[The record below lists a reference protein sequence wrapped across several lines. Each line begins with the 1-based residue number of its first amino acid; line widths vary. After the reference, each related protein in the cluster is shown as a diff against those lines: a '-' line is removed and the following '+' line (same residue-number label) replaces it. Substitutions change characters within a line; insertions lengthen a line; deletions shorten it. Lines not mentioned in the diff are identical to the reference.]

1 MTSTPVTILLKRTGQ
16 SSDRPNTGIL
26 SGGEMAL
33 AFGATDPG
41 MYYKDSA
48 GNIRKIGGSHY
59 GTTAPNATP
68 VGSAGNSV
76 GELWAEATGNTILS
90 VWTGAA
96 WQGIG
101 AAFATT
107 ATSANSAVTATSAIV
122 ASGAITSE
130 TATLASGAILASG
143 SLTADTCLLASGAIL
158 ASGAVGSIIASGA
171 VPGSEIVTIV
181 ATTLPGAV
189 TVGGLVYQTSAGAQP
204 SGLYVGTAAGWA
216 KT

>member
-16 SSDRPNTGIL
+16 ASDRPNDSIL

-33 AFGATDPG
+33 AFGAADPG

-48 GNIRKIGGSHY
+48 GNIRKIGGAQY
-59 GTTAPNATP
+59 ATTAPNSSP
-68 VGSAGNSV
+68 VGSTGNSV
-76 GELWAEATGNTILS
+76 GELWAEAAGNTILS
-90 VWTGAA
+90 VWTGAS
-96 WQGIG
+96 WQGVG

-107 ATSANSAVTATSAIV
+107 ATSAQSAVTANTAII
-122 ASGAITSE
+122 ASGAIT
-130 TATLASGAILASG
+130 ASGAA
-143 SLTADTCLLASGAIL
+143 TAETCLLASGAIL
-158 ASGAVGSIIASGA
+158 ASGSVGATIASGA

-181 ATTLPGAV
+181 ATTLPASVV
-189 TVGGLVYQTSAGAQP
+189 TGGLVYQTSAGAQP

>member
-16 SSDRPNTGIL
+16 ASDRPNDSIL

-33 AFGATDPG
+33 AFGAADPG

-48 GNIRKIGGSHY
+48 GNIRKIGGAQY
-59 GTTAPNATP
+59 ATTAPNSSP
-68 VGSAGNSV
+68 VGSTGNSV
-76 GELWAEATGNTILS
+76 GELWAEAAGNTILS
-90 VWTGAA
+90 VWTGAS
-96 WQGIG
+96 WQGVG

-107 ATSANSAVTATSAIV
+107 ATSAQSAVTANTAIV
-122 ASGAITSE
+122 ASGAIT
-130 TATLASGAILASG
+130 ASGAA
-143 SLTADTCLLASGAIL
+143 TADTCLLASGAIL
-158 ASGAVGSIIASGA
+158 ASGSVGATIASGA

-181 ATTLPGAV
+181 ATTLPASVV
-189 TVGGLVYQTSAGAQP
+189 TGGLVYQTSAGAQP

>member
-90 VWTGAA
+90 VWTGAS
-96 WQGIG
+96 WQGVG
-101 AAFATT
+101 AAFATN
-107 ATSANSAVTATSAIV
+107 ATSADSAVTATSAVV
-122 ASGAITSE
+122 ASGAIISE

-143 SLTADTCLLASGAIL
+143 ALIADTCLLASGAIL
-158 ASGAVGSIIASGA
+158 ASGAV
-171 VPGSEIVTIV
+171 PGTEIVTIV
-181 ATTLPGAV
+181 ATALPGAV

>member
-16 SSDRPNTGIL
+16 ASDRPNDSIL

-33 AFGATDPG
+33 AFGAADPG

-48 GNIRKIGGSHY
+48 GNIRKIGGAQY
-59 GTTAPNATP
+59 ATTAPNSSP
-68 VGSAGNSV
+68 VGSTGNSV
-76 GELWAEATGNTILS
+76 GELWAEAAGNTILS
-90 VWTGAA
+90 VWTGAS
-96 WQGIG
+96 WQGVG

-107 ATSANSAVTATSAIV
+107 ATSAQSAVTANTAII
-122 ASGAITSE
+122 ASGAIT
-130 TATLASGAILASG
+130 ASGAA
-143 SLTADTCLLASGAIL
+143 TADTCLLASGAIL
-158 ASGAVGSIIASGA
+158 ASGSVGATIASGA

-181 ATTLPGAV
+181 ATTLPASVV
-189 TVGGLVYQTSAGAQP
+189 TGGLVYQTSAGAQP